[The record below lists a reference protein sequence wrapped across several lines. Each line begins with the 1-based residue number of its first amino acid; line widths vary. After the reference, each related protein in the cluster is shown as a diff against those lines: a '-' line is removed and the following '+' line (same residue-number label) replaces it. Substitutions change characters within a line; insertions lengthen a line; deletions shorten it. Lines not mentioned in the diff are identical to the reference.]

1 MRVRFRYDFLLYV
14 LKVSNLSKKG
24 RCVLPRYRI
33 VINALVIY
41 TYNKTV
47 DVELKIMLA
56 AVPRKFLKLFSF
68 HKKKI
73 YKKDDG
79 SRDILVAV
87 IYLEGPSCWVALTYN
102 TYTINSDEG

>member
-14 LKVSNLSKKG
+14 LKVSNLSLSKKG

-68 HKKKI
+68 HKKK
-73 YKKDDG
+73 YTKKMMG
-79 SRDILVAV
+79 LGIF
-87 IYLEGPSCWVALTYN
+87 W
-102 TYTINSDEG
+102 